1 MAHPVYTA
9 LFRTVFVR
17 MDPERAHHLAARAI
31 EVAGSLAPTRA
42 LLAASLGR
50 TRAAAG
56 AGASAPEVFGR
67 HLSSPLGAAAGF
79 DKEARMVL
87 GLTALGFSHVEIG
100 TVTAHAQP
108 GNERPRL
115 WRRLPERALVNR
127 MGFNNSGSAAVAAR
141 LARLRRTR
149 WGAGAVVGVNIGKT
163 KATPPEHAAQDY
175 ALSASALARYAD
187 YLVVNVSSPN
197 TPGLRDLQAVDS
209 LRPILEA
216 AQRAA
221 DTSARRRVPVLV
233 KIAPDLTDDDV
244 RAVCDLVSELDLAG
258 VVATNTTIDH
268 DHGPGGLSGPP
279 VRARALDV
287 VRIVRGELGP
297 DRVVIGV
304 GGISTPEDASALL
317 DGGADLVQ
325 AYTAFIYNGPA
336 WPGAMA
342 RALTRRAGVPG

>member
-1 MAHPVYTA
+1 MAHPLYTA

-17 MDPERAHHLAARAI
+17 MDPESAHHHAARAI
-31 EVAGSLAPTRA
+31 ELAGRFAPTRA
-42 LLAASLGR
+42 LMAATFGR
-50 TRAAAG
+50 TGRTG
-56 AGASAPEVFGR
+56 APGSLELFGR

-79 DKEARMVL
+79 DKEARMVR

-108 GNERPRL
+108 GNEPPRL
-115 WRRLPERALVNR
+115 WRRVGERALVNR

-149 WGAGAVVGVNIGKT
+149 WGAAAVVGVNIGKT

-216 AQRAA
+216 AQLAA
-221 DTSARRRVPVLV
+221 DASARRRVPVLV
-233 KIAPDLTDDDV
+233 KIAPDLSDDDV
-244 RAVCDLVSELDLAG
+244 RAVCDLVAELDLAG

-268 DHGPGGLSGPP
+268 DFGPGGLSGPP
-279 VRARALDV
+279 VRARALED

-297 DRVVIGV
+297 ERVVIGV
-304 GGISTPEDASALL
+304 GGISAPEDAVALL
-317 DGGADLVQ
+317 DAGADLVQ
-325 AYTAFIYNGPA
+325 AYTAFIYSGPA

-342 RALTRRAGVPG
+342 RALNRRASTD